1 MTGRV
6 VGFLNTEQAQRAIQ
20 RTQRNAN
27 GLIDPA
33 YVSNIRV
40 LISLDRKSQIM
51 IVLVPEDMR
60 VNIGDHV
67 TFITGHRNKAL
78 PCNYIPNLI
87 TNPIIGGIFPK
98 SVAPS
103 HPTA

>member
-1 MTGRV
+1 
-6 VGFLNTEQAQRAIQ
+6 
-20 RTQRNAN
+20 
-27 GLIDPA
+27 
-33 YVSNIRV
+33 
-40 LISLDRKSQIM
+40 M